1 MDVCCGWT
9 DGWTDWYGWMDAQL
23 MGQMDGQYMDYGRR
37 VSGWMDG
44 GWMVGHRWM
53 MVSGWIMDG
62 WWMDRCMDDRWTDDR
77 WTGGKMDGIDGWSV
91 KR

>member
-1 MDVCCGWT
+1 MLWMDRWM
-9 DGWTDWYGWMDAQL
+9 DWYGWMDAQL